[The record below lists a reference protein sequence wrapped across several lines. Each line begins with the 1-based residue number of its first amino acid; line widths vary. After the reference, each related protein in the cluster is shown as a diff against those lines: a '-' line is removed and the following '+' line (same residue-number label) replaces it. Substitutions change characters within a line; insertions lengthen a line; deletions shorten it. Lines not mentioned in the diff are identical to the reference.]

1 MIKQLVLNTCIS
13 ITILFILFLLDSLSS
28 LVISPLFYSAP
39 IFYFILYAIQNLL
52 LNTRPLSPPTFIF
65 VYNFSTFIKLILS
78 AIFIISYYLL
88 FSSHVGDEQK
98 IYFSVFFFGLYFLYL
113 IINTVAIF
121 FYRNEKK

>member
-1 MIKQLVLNTCIS
+1 MIKQLVLNTSIS

-88 FSSHVGDEQK
+88 FSSHAGNEQK